1 MAPTR
6 LHRWLKRGA
15 IGVAVLLG
23 AIQLVPYGWNHSNP
37 PVTQNA
43 PWPSAEA
50 ESIARQS
57 CYDCH
62 SNESEWPPYSYVA
75 PMSWLV
81 RRDVEEGRDALN
93 FSTWDQG
100 EQEAHDA
107 AEAVDEGSMPPTQY
121 TFLHRDAKLSDS
133 EKQVLID
140 ALEAMDHGGGG
151 GGDNSGRGGGDDD

>member
-15 IGVAVLLG
+15 IGVAALLG

-100 EQEAHDA
+100 EQEPHDA
-107 AEAVDEGSMPPTQY
+107 AEAVDEGSMPPKQY

-140 ALEAMDHGGGG
+140 ALEAMDDG